1 MRSGEHTGISA
12 SARLA
17 GAESPIQM
25 LDRLQFPES
34 IISEYMKTTISR
46 QARDAPERKTL
57 KEHDRFAHRD
67 YTYTLQ
73 PADTI
78 QLGDK
83 ALGPEDLQL
92 VAAENAFLEPRC
104 YVKHTIV

>member
-1 MRSGEHTGISA
+1 M
-12 SARLA
+12 
-17 GAESPIQM
+17 
-25 LDRLQFPES
+25 
-34 IISEYMKTTISR
+34 
-46 QARDAPERKTL
+46 

-92 VAAENAFLEPRC
+92 VAAENA
-104 YVKHTIV
+104 